1 VKLLLVVLVFAA
13 VTYLAVRWLQD
24 HGNGDQ
30 PARRRTSKPHPPTRP
45 VAPDDDEGFLRDLE
59 WRRRQQERHR
69 DQPQPPPDTPD
80 A

>member
-24 HGNGDQ
+24 RGYGEQ
-30 PARRRTSKPHPPTRP
+30 PSRRPRPKTPIRP
-45 VAPDDDEGFLRDLE
+45 VAPDDDESFLRDLE
-59 WRRRQQERHR
+59 WRRRQQERHKDR
-69 DQPQPPPDTPD
+69 PQPPDSPD

>member
-1 VKLLLVVLVFAA
+1 MKLLLVVLVFAA

-24 HGNGDQ
+24 HGHGDQ
-30 PARRRTSKPHPPTRP
+30 PARRRTQKPQPPTRP
-45 VAPDDDEGFLRDLE
+45 VAPDDDDSFLRDLE

-69 DQPQPPPDTPD
+69 DRPQPPDTPD